1 MGDPKKIRKK
11 YTPPSHPWQKARI
24 ESEKAIV
31 KQYGV
36 KNKKEIWKMGAMLR
50 SFTSQAKTLIVA
62 TTGQAMKEKENLIKK
77 LQRYGFVG
85 ADATIDQILG
95 LTLNDIMNR
104 RLQTIVVKKRL
115 ATNVKQA
122 RQMITHKHIAVA
134 EKKISSPSYLV
145 TLEEEGA
152 ITYASSSSFAHDDHA
167 ERIKLTQKK

>member
-11 YTPPSHPWQKARI
+11 FTPPSHPWQKARI
-24 ESEKAIV
+24 EAEKVIV

-36 KNKKEIWKMGAMLR
+36 KNKKEIWKMESMLR

-62 TTGQAMKEKENLIKK
+62 TTAQAMTEKENLFKK
-77 LQRYGFVG
+77 LRRYGFVST
-85 ADATIDQILG
+85 DATNDQILG

-104 RLQTIVVKKRL
+104 RLQTIVVKKGL
-115 ATNVKQA
+115 ASNVKQA
-122 RQMITHKHIAVA
+122 RQMITHKHIAVG

-145 TLEEEGA
+145 TLEEEGLVA
-152 ITYASSSSFAHDDHA
+152 YAPSSGFTREDHA